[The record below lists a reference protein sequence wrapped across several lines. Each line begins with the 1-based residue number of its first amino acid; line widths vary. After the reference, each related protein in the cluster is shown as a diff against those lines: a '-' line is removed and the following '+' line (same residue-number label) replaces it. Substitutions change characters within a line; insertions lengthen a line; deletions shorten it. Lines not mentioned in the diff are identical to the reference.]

1 MNFIKR
7 ALRIR
12 KIIAV
17 CRQYRLIEFLP
28 RSYRHW
34 SILLFILA
42 PFSFPCK
49 RTLAEGERLRLAL
62 TTLGPIFI
70 KFGQLLST
78 RRDLLPLDIADALAH
93 LQDKVEPF
101 CGTKAIAIAEATLGC
116 SIDDI
121 FVDFD
126 STPLASASVAQVHTA
141 ELISGEKVVVKIL
154 RPNIHKIITSD
165 LSVMAGLANWVK
177 KHIPASHRFKP
188 RELVNDYQL
197 TILNE
202 LDLRR
207 EAANTV
213 QLRRNW
219 TDSELLYVPEVYWDF
234 CHQDILVMERI
245 YGVSISDID
254 ALKAAGTNMKVLAER
269 GVEIFFTQVFRDS
282 FFHADMHPGNIFVDI
297 TDPDLPRY
305 IAIDCGIMG
314 SLTVADQ
321 RYLAENFLA
330 FFNRDYLMVSKLHLE
345 SGWIPAGT
353 SEADFE
359 AAIRTVCEPIFGKP
373 LSEISFGSFLLNL
386 FQTAREFD
394 MPVQPQLVLLQK
406 TLLYV
411 EGLGRQLY
419 PELDLW
425 QTAKP
430 FLENWLKE
438 RMSPKKLFDEIKRQA
453 PFWREKLPEIPD
465 LIYQALKADV
475 KKQQLLVQQVNLLTE
490 QIKQQ
495 SSQHRK
501 TVYGIFGTTSLLIG
515 TIIHLSVSASW
526 TSQYGIV
533 DSSLMLMGIGFLI
546 ASLRKV

>member
-7 ALRIR
+7 LLRVR

-17 CRQYRLIEFLP
+17 CRQYRLIEFFP
-28 RSYRHW
+28 KSYRHW
-34 SILLFILA
+34 GILLFVLA
-42 PFSFPCK
+42 PFSVPCK
-49 RTLAEGERLRLAL
+49 KSIAEGERLRLAL
-62 TTLGPIFI
+62 STLGPIFI

-78 RRDLLPLDIADALAH
+78 RRDLLPLDIADALAD
-93 LQDKVEPF
+93 LQDNVEPF
-101 CGTKAIAIAEATLGC
+101 CGTKAMEIAELALGNP
-116 SIDDI
+116 IEDT
-121 FVDFD
+121 FVNFD

-154 RPNIHKIITSD
+154 RPGIKKIIISD
-165 LSVMAGLANWVK
+165 LSVMAGLASWAK
-177 KHIPASHRFKP
+177 KYIPASHRFRP
-188 RELVNDYQL
+188 RELVNDYKS
-197 TILNE
+197 TIINE

-213 QLRRNW
+213 QLRKYW
-219 TDSELLYVPEVYWDF
+219 KDSELLYVPEVYMEL

-245 YGVSISDID
+245 YGVSVSDID
-254 ALKAAGTNMKVLAER
+254 ALKGAGTNMKVLAER

-297 TDPDLPRY
+297 TDPALPRY

-330 FFNRDYLMVSKLHLE
+330 FFNRDYLMVAKLHLE

-359 AAIRTVCEPIFGKP
+359 ASIRAVCEPIFGKP

-438 RMSPKKLFDEIKRQA
+438 RMSPQRLFDEIKKQA

-465 LIYQALKADV
+465 LIFHALKTDV
-475 KKQQLLVQQVNLLTE
+475 KKQQLLEKQVYLLTE
-490 QIKQQ
+490 QISQQ

-501 TVYGIFGTTSLLIG
+501 IVYGIFGTASLLLG
-515 TIIHLSVSASW
+515 TIIHLSISSSW
-526 TSQYGIV
+526 TTQYGLI
-533 DSSLMLMGIGFLI
+533 DSGLMLAGIAFLI
-546 ASLRKV
+546 ASLRKA

>member
-7 ALRIR
+7 LLRVR

-17 CRQYRLIEFLP
+17 CRQYRLIDFLP
-28 RSYRHW
+28 KSYRHW
-34 SILLFILA
+34 SILLFVLA
-42 PFSFPCK
+42 PFSVPCK
-49 RTLAEGERLRLAL
+49 KSIAEGDRLRLAL
-62 TTLGPIFI
+62 STLGPIFI

-78 RRDLLPLDIADALAH
+78 RRDLLPLHIADALAD

-101 CGTKAIAIAEATLGC
+101 CGTKAIAIAESALGS
-116 SIDDI
+116 SIEDT
-121 FVDFD
+121 FVNFD

-141 ELISGEKVVVKIL
+141 ELMSGEKVVVKIL
-154 RPNIHKIITSD
+154 RPDIKQIIISD

-177 KHIPASHRFKP
+177 KYISASHRFRP
-188 RELVNDYQL
+188 RELVSDYQS

-213 QLRRNW
+213 QLRRYW
-219 TDSELLYVPEVYWDF
+219 KDSELLYVPEVYSDL
-234 CHQDILVMERI
+234 CHQNILVMERI
-245 YGVSISDID
+245 YGVSISNID
-254 ALKAAGTNMKVLAER
+254 ALKDAGTDMKVLAER

-297 TDPDLPRY
+297 TDPALPRY

-330 FFNRDYLMVSKLHLE
+330 FFNRDYLMVAKLHLE

-359 AAIRTVCEPIFGKP
+359 ASIRAVCEPIFGKP

-386 FQTAREFD
+386 FQTAREFE

-438 RMSPKKLFDEIKRQA
+438 RMSPQRLFDEIKRQA

-465 LIYQALKADV
+465 MLYHALKTDV
-475 KKQQLLVQQVNLLTE
+475 KKQQLLEKQVYLLTE
-490 QIKQQ
+490 QITQQ
-495 SSQHRK
+495 SSQHK
-501 TVYGIFGTTSLLIG
+501 KIVYGIFGSASLLIG
-515 TIIHLSVSASW
+515 TIIHLSISNNW
-526 TSQYGIV
+526 TTQYGLI
-533 DSSLMLMGIGFLI
+533 DSGLMLLGITFLI
-546 ASLRKV
+546 ASLRK